1 VPSQAKAYQSDLAFV
16 RRILE
21 GDETAARDLRRNYDT
36 KISALLCA
44 RGAGRSE
51 AEDLVADIWSD
62 CFGGGGGKHSSLLKR
77 YAGRCALE
85 SWLITVALNRF
96 IGLRRR
102 GHFRHSVT
110 DQISGD
116 HARPLDDVRFGSVAC
131 GETALTDLLLHCVG
145 NAFSHC
151 RKETLLMLKLVHI
164 HDITQ
169 REIAR
174 TWRWHESKVCR
185 VLDRARREIKNRVL
199 KEMKLVDPWLKFTW
213 DDFIELCA
221 GSSSSSRIRQVLDNV
236 QVPEAQQSKKGDY

>member
-1 VPSQAKAYQSDLAFV
+1 MPSQAKAYELDLAFV

-21 GDETAARDLRRNYDT
+21 GDEAAARDLRRNYDT
-36 KISALLCA
+36 KITALLCA
-44 RGAGRSE
+44 RGASKSE
-51 AEDLVADIWSD
+51 AEDLAADIWSD
-62 CFGGGGGKHSSLLKR
+62 CFGGVGGKQSSLLKR

-102 GHFRHSVT
+102 EHFRHTVT
-110 DQISGD
+110 DPTSGD
-116 HARPLDDVRFGSVAC
+116 HPRLLDNVRLGSVAC
-131 GETALTDLLLHCVG
+131 SEAALTDLLLHCVRK
-145 NAFSHC
+145 AFSHC
-151 RKETLLMLKLVHI
+151 REEILLMLKLVHI

-185 VLDRARREIKNRVL
+185 VLDRARRDIKNRVL
-199 KEMKLVDPWLKFTW
+199 MEMKLVDPWLKFTW

-221 GSSSSSRIRQVLDNV
+221 GPSSSSRIKQVLDNV